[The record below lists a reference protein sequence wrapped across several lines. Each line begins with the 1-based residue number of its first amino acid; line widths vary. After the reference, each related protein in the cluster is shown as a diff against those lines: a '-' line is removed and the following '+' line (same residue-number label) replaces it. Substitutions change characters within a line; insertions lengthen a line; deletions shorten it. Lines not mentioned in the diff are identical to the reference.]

1 MSQPAASRKAYSL
14 IWIALLV
21 LALITTLIGYLN
33 LGPFNMPIAIAIAT
47 AQAALIVMFFMEA
60 KAESRVIHIIIAGGV
75 IWILIMISNT
85 LGDYV
90 TRGWLPFPGK

>member
-1 MSQPAASRKAYSL
+1 MSQPAVSRKTYAL
-14 IWIALLV
+14 IWVVLLI
-21 LALITTLIGYLN
+21 LALATTLIGRMD

-47 AQAALIVMFFMEA
+47 TKAALIVAFFMQA
-60 KAESRVIHIIIAGGV
+60 KIESRLIWVIIGGGV
-75 IWILIMISNT
+75 IWVLIMMSNT